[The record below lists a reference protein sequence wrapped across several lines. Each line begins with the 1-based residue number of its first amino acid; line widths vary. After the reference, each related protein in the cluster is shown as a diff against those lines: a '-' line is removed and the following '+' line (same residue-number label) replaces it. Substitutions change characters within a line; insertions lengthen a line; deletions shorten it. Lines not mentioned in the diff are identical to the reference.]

1 MTLFVVV
8 VVGPFLK
15 FLISSFLHSLLLPIL
30 SPLVPFDHRSFL
42 LPVPFPIVKA
52 FVSRF
57 VEERIEFFEMLL
69 VHESRK

>member
-42 LPVPFPIVKA
+42 LPVPFSDRKGVC
-52 FVSRF
+52 
-57 VEERIEFFEMLL
+57 
-69 VHESRK
+69 ESLRGGKNRVFRDVASS